1 LVNWI
6 GFNGLVLSIISPIKI
21 KGSDL
26 KLQLKLKDLRETLDF
41 YNKELKG
48 KGLTEKQRDKFLLA
62 KASLEKIVEEKGEKG
77 EK

>member
-1 LVNWI
+1 M
-6 GFNGLVLSIISPIKI
+6 VLSIISPIKI

-41 YNKELKG
+41 YNKKLKG